1 MELIL
6 SVGQILLAAILI
18 IAAFAKLASLS
29 RTRQSL
35 EGFGVPAE
43 WIVPA
48 SWALPLAELLSGFLL
63 LLPATAWWGAVA
75 AFLLFNV
82 FNAVI
87 AYNLA
92 LGRRPDCNCFG
103 QLHSAPV
110 GRSTLARNLGFTLA
124 AAAIVLLRSPTGSQ
138 TWSVEAN
145 LVVLGASLA
154 ALSVIAILWLL
165 VQSLKQLE
173 EIQEFLAADPTR
185 IPSARDDAALPVQNL
200 PIGAPAP
207 DFDLESIDRLRVSL
221 RDLLEAGRPVLLF
234 FMSADC
240 GPCSALLPE
249 MEQWNQEHGHRAVF
263 AIISK
268 GNAAA
273 NRAKFRKVGLRPVL
287 LQEEST
293 VALDYFAKW
302 TPAAILIK
310 GDGSIGSQVA
320 FGDKE
325 IRSLIEH
332 FTESTTISP
341 WFAASIA
348 SGNGHAGHPQDTQK
362 LKIGDPA
369 PSLVLPDLDGRE
381 TELASF
387 LGRKTIVLF
396 WRPDCSFCQ
405 NMLPDLQEWEKQR
418 NEESPH
424 LLIVSAGEREAHG
437 DMNLQSPILLIKDA
451 AKVLEFGAMGT
462 PSAILI
468 DADGKVAS
476 VMGRGTEEVLA
487 IAGYRRNRTTQPAED
502 ATPGSR

>member
-1 MELIL
+1 L

-43 WIVPA
+43 WVVPA
-48 SWALPLAELLSGFLL
+48 SWALPVAELLSGFFL
-63 LLPATAWWGAVA
+63 LLPTTAWWGAVA
-75 AFLLFNV
+75 AFLLFSV

-92 LGRRPDCNCFG
+92 LGRTPECNCFG
-103 QLHSAPV
+103 QLHSTPV

-124 AAAIVLLRSPTGSQ
+124 AAAIVLLRSPTGSG

-145 LVVLGASLA
+145 LVVLVGSLA

-165 VQSLKQLE
+165 VQSLKRLE
-173 EIQEFLAADPTR
+173 EMQEFLAADPSR
-185 IPSARDDAALPVQNL
+185 VPPVRDDAALPVQNL

-240 GPCSALLPE
+240 GPCTALLPE
-249 MEQWNQEHGHRAVF
+249 MEQWHQEHGHRAVF
-263 AIISK
+263 AIITR

-273 NRAKFRKVGLRPVL
+273 NRTKFRKVGLKPVL

-320 FGDKE
+320 FGDRE

-332 FTESTTISP
+332 FTESTTVSP
-341 WFAASIA
+341 WFATSIA
-348 SGNGHAGHPQDTQK
+348 SGNGHKGHPQDTQK

-405 NMLPDLQEWEKQR
+405 NILADLQEWEKQR
-418 NEESPH
+418 NDQSPH
-424 LLIVSAGEREAHG
+424 LLIVSAGEREAHA

-468 DADGKVAS
+468 DEDGKVAS
-476 VMGRGTEEVLA
+476 VMGRGTEAVLA
-487 IAGYRRNRTTQPAED
+487 IAGIRPSRTTQPAED
-502 ATPGSR
+502 ATPGGK